1 MNAATIKPRS
11 RGWFWGGEEPEWII
25 VALVIV
31 ALLGGA
37 ALMAGVRGQTAA
49 VEVDGIVLSYPA
61 DWSAAGVLTSD
72 EENALV
78 RVGEMAGRASLT
90 LSVLRALDPANP
102 VTMDALVAQR
112 GFDRAQREAMYRVL
126 STTPVE
132 LGGKRGVAVAYAY
145 VADPQATAYQ
155 SALPVVM
162 EGVDYLVPHAG
173 YVYVLTLEAPAER
186 YAEYEAIFNRI
197 IASVR
202 F

>member
-1 MNAATIKPRS
+1 MTATTMRWRS
-11 RGWFWGGEEPEWII
+11 RSWFWGGEEPEWIV

-37 ALMAGVRGQTAA
+37 VLLAVVRGETAG
-49 VEVDGIVLSYPA
+49 VEVDGITLLYPA
-61 DWSAAGVLTSD
+61 DWSSAGAGVL
-72 EENALV
+72 EAENALV
-78 RVGEMAGRASLT
+78 RVGEMGGRASLT
-90 LSVLRALDPANP
+90 LSVLRELDAANP

-126 STTPVE
+126 STAPAD

-145 VADPQATAYQ
+145 VIDPQATAYQ
-155 SALPVVM
+155 SAMPVVM
-162 EGVDYLVPHAG
+162 EGVDYIVPHAG
-173 YVYVLTLEAPAER
+173 RVYVLTLEAPAEG
-186 YAEYEAIFNRI
+186 YAERRAAFDRI